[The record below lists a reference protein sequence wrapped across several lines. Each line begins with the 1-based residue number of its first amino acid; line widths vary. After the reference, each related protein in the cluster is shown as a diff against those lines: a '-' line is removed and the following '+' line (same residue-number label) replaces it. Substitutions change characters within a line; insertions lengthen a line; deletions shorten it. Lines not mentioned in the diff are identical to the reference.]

1 MKRSKTGYR
10 SKYFMPALDLKEFL
24 FQVVV
29 WIVVAVGALGFENPF
44 GVPRSILG
52 SLFLT
57 LFLAFVTAKLFLAF
71 DREQRFIATGVTLS
85 SGVVFVLLTVKFY
98 WIDLPLK
105 ALHFI
110 GVFLLPLVLS
120 ALSHGWRKTKK

>member
-1 MKRSKTGYR
+1 MKKSK
-10 SKYFMPALDLKEFL
+10 SAQPPKYFGPELNLKEFL

-29 WIVVAVGALGFENPF
+29 WIIVAVGALSFENPF
-44 GVPRSILG
+44 GVPRAVLG
-52 SLFLT
+52 SLLLT
-57 LFLAFVTAKLFLAF
+57 LFLGFVTVKLFLFF

-85 SGVVFVLLTVKFY
+85 SAVVLVLLTVKFY

-110 GVFLLPLVLS
+110 GVFLLPLVVSVLT
-120 ALSHGWRKTKK
+120 HGWRKTKK